1 MVKLSMKRKSIS
13 KSLEAA
19 ISRTAYNLSRDGI
32 ATSYVDRLIVEL
44 LGDDATFAYRLLEQL
59 VGQRGVGIVLRRVMQ
74 GIIYDPRVEGMR
86 PEGYYHAMCVEMLG
100 TIEAKRISTAHLL
113 YYAAL
118 KGESAFAHE
127 MRGYGIVAEDILKA
141 IDELAE
147 VSHGGDGMLPVDG
160 HKCLFIVLN
169 DVQAS

>member
-44 LGDDATFAYRLLEQL
+44 LGDDATFAYRLLEHL

-113 YYAAL
+113 YYATL

-147 VSHGGDGMLPVDG
+147 VPQGGDGMLPVEG

>member
-1 MVKLSMKRKSIS
+1 MKRKSIS

-44 LGDDATFAYRLLEQL
+44 LGDDATFAYRLLEHL

-74 GIIYDPRVEGMR
+74 GIIYEPRVEGMR
-86 PEGYYHAMCVEMLG
+86 PEGYYHAMCGEMLG
-100 TIEAKRISTAHLL
+100 TIEAKRISTAHIL
-113 YYAAL
+113 YYATL
-118 KGESAFAHE
+118 KGDSAFAHE

-141 IDELAE
+141 IDELVE
-147 VSHGGDGMLPVDG
+147 VPCSGDVAPSVDSS
-160 HKCLFIVLN
+160 KCLFIMIS